1 MTDRSVLHDTFVIER
16 AYPATAS
23 RRNATVAYAIDP
35 KRDLSPTPSTLIGH
49 VAGVADRNQI
59 LSMA

>member
-23 RRNATVAYAIDP
+23 RRNATCRLRHRPETPPVGYAIDTNSHFA
-35 KRDLSPTPSTLIGH
+35 RA
-49 VAGVADRNQI
+49 VAV
-59 LSMA
+59 S